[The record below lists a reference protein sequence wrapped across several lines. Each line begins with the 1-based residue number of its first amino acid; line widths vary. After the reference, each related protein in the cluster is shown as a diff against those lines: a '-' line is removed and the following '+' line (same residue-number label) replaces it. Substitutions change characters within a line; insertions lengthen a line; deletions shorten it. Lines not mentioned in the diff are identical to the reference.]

1 MAGGVALN
9 CVAIGELVRSG
20 IFNRVW
26 VQPAAG
32 DAGGALGA
40 ALLVSHSRFGVPRR
54 LRGAGKD
61 RQRGSYLG
69 PRFSSL
75 RKFAR
80 FLIAIPIR
88 TNEFKTLMSV
98 LSELPTLWPGEISL
112 GGFRDAWSS
121 DRALWVAGRFRV
133 THVELICKWL

>member
-69 PRFSSL
+69 PRFSSTEVCAFL
-75 RKFAR
+75 DRYSYPYERVQDADERAKRVADALAR
-80 FLIAIPIR
+80 GNIVGVVFGTHGVR
-88 TNEFKTLMSV
+88 TARSG
-98 LSELPTLWPGEISL
+98 LPVDSG
-112 GGFRDAWSS
+112 
-121 DRALWVAGRFRV
+121 
-133 THVELICKWL
+133 